1 MLKRINEY
9 IIEVKG
15 ELIDDCHEVN
25 VIILGKDNIY
35 KEKTLF
41 YSGSLDTFNN
51 MSEINLIN
59 LMDKLIKLE
68 QHSKFSL
75 QQEVTFAIR

>member
-9 IIEVKG
+9 IIEVRG

-25 VIILGKDNIY
+25 VIVLGKDNTY
-35 KEKTLF
+35 TEKTLF
-41 YSGSLDTFNN
+41 YNGSLDTFNN

-59 LMDKLIKLE
+59 LMDRLIKLE

-75 QQEVTFAIR
+75 QQEVTFSIR